1 MMTDKDNILSIEK
14 LTVAVE
20 KKEILKDINLNIKS
34 GEVHVIM
41 GPNGSR

>member
-14 LTVAVE
+14 LTVEVEE
-20 KKEILKDINLNIKS
+20 KKILKDINLNIKS